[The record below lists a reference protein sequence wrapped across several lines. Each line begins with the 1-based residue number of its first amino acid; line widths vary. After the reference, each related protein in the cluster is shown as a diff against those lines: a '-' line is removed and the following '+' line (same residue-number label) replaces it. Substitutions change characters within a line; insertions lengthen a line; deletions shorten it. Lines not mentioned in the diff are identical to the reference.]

1 MVTSLTW
8 ISRGPEVGIN
18 GLFHPINIDP
28 NFPWHPSTTYF
39 LKVEKRPMLHPFQPM
54 KKKHAIHR
62 KSTLFKG
69 IFQMVLEVFMAR
81 IAWLGDLR
89 GQLLHQLLLLACGDL
104 QAGPVENHGS
114 LIGNPTPPSF
124 SGRMKCI
131 EAFLKKNKEWRVKKN
146 I

>member
-69 IFQMVLEVFMAR
+69 IFQMVLEVFMDVFCQELPDWE
-81 IAWLGDLR
+81 ISEGSCCISCCSL
-89 GQLLHQLLLLACGDL
+89 
-104 QAGPVENHGS
+104 PVEIYRQARWKIMGVS
-114 LIGNPTPPSF
+114 LATQPPPLFQEGWSV
-124 SGRMKCI
+124 
-131 EAFLKKNKEWRVKKN
+131 LKLFWKKTRN
-146 I
+146 GG